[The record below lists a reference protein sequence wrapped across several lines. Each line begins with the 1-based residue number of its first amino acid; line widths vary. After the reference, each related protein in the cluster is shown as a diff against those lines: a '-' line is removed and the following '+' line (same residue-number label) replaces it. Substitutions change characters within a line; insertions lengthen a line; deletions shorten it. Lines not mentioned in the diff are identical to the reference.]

1 MNATKHLAQAIEE
14 YTLIHQHLPTVLRVT
29 YDVRADLERNNA
41 LPDGM
46 EIELSDAAHPVLVV
60 R

>member
-14 YTLIHQHLPTVLRVT
+14 YTLIHQQLPTVLRCT
-29 YDVRADLERNNA
+29 WDVRADLERNNS

-46 EIELSDAAHPVLVV
+46 EIELSDSAHPVLVV